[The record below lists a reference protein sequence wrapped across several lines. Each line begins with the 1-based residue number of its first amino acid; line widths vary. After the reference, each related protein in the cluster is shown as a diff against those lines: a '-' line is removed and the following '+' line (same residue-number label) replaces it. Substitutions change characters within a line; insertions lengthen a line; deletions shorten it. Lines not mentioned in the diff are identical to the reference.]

1 MLPLHVAV
9 TTVTFSKSVFP
20 PIAVGFFGLATGY
33 LIYGAQE
40 LFGYPSRP
48 SDKVDL
54 TTGIW
59 GVWMPGFMQFIT
71 GVYLFV
77 GLTWFGSFQS
87 SPPLYMAAL
96 AFTAYG
102 VHWWA
107 LGMQRAMGGDPRPNA
122 LMSIAFLVLSVLGIV
137 VFFHHGVDDPVGG
150 VFIGLTAVYICEFFA
165 TFHLPLAEK
174 ALGLSRLAT
183 AGWLLYL
190 TCAAALNFAAGYH
203 LTL

>member
-1 MLPLHVAV
+1 MVPFHLAV
-9 TTVTFSKSVFP
+9 TTVSFSKSPFP

-48 SDKVDL
+48 SEKVDL

-59 GVWMPGFMQFIT
+59 GVWMPGFRQVVA
-71 GVYLFV
+71 GVYLVV
-77 GLTWFGSFQS
+77 GLTWFGSFQG
-87 SPPLYMAAL
+87 SPSLYMAAL
-96 AFTAYG
+96 AFTAFG

-122 LMSIAFLVLSVLGIV
+122 LMCIAFLALSLLGIV
-137 VFFHHGVDDPVGG
+137 VFFHRGVDDPVGG
-150 VFIGLTAVYICEFFA
+150 AFIGLAAVYVSEFFA
-165 TFHLPLAEK
+165 TLGVPLAEK
-174 ALGLSRLAT
+174 ALGLFRLGT

-190 TCAAALNFAAGYH
+190 TWAAALNFAAGYH
-203 LTL
+203 LAL